1 MKRAAIALAL
11 IVGSGLSSEGPSG
24 QAPRPA
30 DLVADVRASIAR
42 DDFAGGEALVARYR
56 AARGDTP
63 ELMAAVSW
71 LGRGALAAGRLD
83 AASQYARDAQDLA
96 VAALQ
101 TRSLDADPFLQTAL
115 GAAIEVQAIVRAR
128 RGARS
133 EAVYFLE
140 RELERY
146 RDSPIHTRIQ
156 KNINQLSLV
165 GQPAPPLE
173 VAEVLGRPV
182 PALAELKGR
191 VVLLFFWAHWCPDCK
206 AQAPVLATL
215 LARHRAEGLAIV
227 APTQRY
233 GYTVRRA
240 EPAQPDEELRHI
252 VEVRD
257 AHYSFLKDDPIPVS
271 AAVHNRYGVSTT
283 PTLALVDR
291 QGVVRLYRPGNLTEA
306 ELEREIVPLLG
317 APAPR

>member
-206 AQAPVLATL
+206 AESPIVARL
-215 LARHRAEGLAIV
+215 LEKYRGQGLTVV

-233 GYTVRRA
+233 GYIVA
-240 EPAQPDEELRHI
+240 GQPAG
-252 VEVRD
+252 RD
-257 AHYSFLKDDPIPVS
+257 AELAHIIEIRDRYYGFLRDGFVPVPEANRS
-271 AAVHNRYGVSTT
+271 RYGVSTT

-291 QGVVRLYRPGNLTEA
+291 GGIVRLYHPGQMTEE
-306 ELEREIVPLLG
+306 ELEAAIRRIL
-317 APAPR
+317 

>member
-1 MKRAAIALAL
+1 MKRAVFALAL
-11 IVGSGLSSEGPSG
+11 VAALGLSSERPSG
-24 QAPRPA
+24 QTSPPP
-30 DLVADVRASIAR
+30 DLVAQVRASVAR
-42 DDFAGGEALVARYR
+42 EDFAGGEALVARYR
-56 AARGDTP
+56 TARGDTP

-83 AASQYARDAQDLA
+83 AAEQYARDAQDLA

-101 TRSLDADPFLQTAL
+101 TRRLDADPFLQTAL

-156 KNINQLSLV
+156 KNINQLSLF
-165 GQPAPPLE
+165 GQPAPPLD
-173 VAEVLGRPV
+173 VAEVLGRSV

-206 AQAPVLATL
+206 AQSPIVARL
-215 LARHRAEGLAIV
+215 LEKYRGQGLTVV

-233 GYTVRRA
+233 GYIVAGQPAAPDA
-240 EPAQPDEELRHI
+240 ELAHI
-252 VEVRD
+252 VQIRNTYYGFLRD
-257 AHYSFLKDDPIPVS
+257 GFVPVTK
-271 AAVHNRYGVSTT
+271 ANHTRYGVSTT

-291 QGVVRLYRPGNLTEA
+291 GGIVRLYHPGQMTEE
-306 ELEREIVPLLG
+306 ELEAAIRRTL
-317 APAPR
+317 